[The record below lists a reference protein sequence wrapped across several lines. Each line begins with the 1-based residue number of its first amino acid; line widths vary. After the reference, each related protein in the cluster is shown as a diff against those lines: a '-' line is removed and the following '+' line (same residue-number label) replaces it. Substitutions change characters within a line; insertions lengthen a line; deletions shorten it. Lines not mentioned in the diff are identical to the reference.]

1 MDRYLQTILNLL
13 NTISPSDASEA
24 RYLREILE
32 KVSSDVR
39 NTVRD
44 STADSVKN
52 NLKEYF
58 RTNLRRRFNTY
69 NINIPEGLFEVLDT
83 LTDNVPESSFATA
96 RSQTRNR
103 RNLKN
108 YLADNPSVMDKIVE
122 TIQTQVAEF
131 VSEKGLNRL
140 SPAQKGALTRAIKEK
155 VNSIGYSRELGNLND
170 VDFAVAQFYTSLPDV
185 AFRKI
190 REYTYIGYDNI
201 QPFREDFQNKFS
213 ESTFLPFK
221 EKVTEYITE
230 LQATPIDNT
239 DAAIKTEYIDNL
251 TDDKLKTIRQKA
263 FDLYQNLDEPLKA
276 EINLN
281 VLLDNIR
288 IEPSMLYD
296 DKIVFYYN
304 SKLTNPISGGTTPS
318 DYINITNNLLTELK
332 TTVAE
337 NNSVFQIEIS
347 NEVNT
352 TLGENGRHSTEV
364 PGKGR
369 INNSYDGSN
378 KVGEIN
384 ITQIYY
390 PEENDLV
397 LNKFAEWFDS
407 KLELLDSQLDT
418 DSKLINIINSD
429 GPRFVSNPKKV
440 KDFSNIILN
449 SIRNFP
455 ELQFILDTG
464 YSSEILNNTRTT
476 PFKWEIIGSNKSSGT
491 LKDIKEIH
499 KEGLGQWFRDILS
512 MDETNKTALLNKHPN
527 WKDVE
532 NYLTSNFSGE
542 SLVNNKFAILDEQP
556 SWVYGLVHT
565 GPDGKKRII
574 SIALSD
580 ASGSNN
586 YSNGLGYDVYQKT
599 SSITTNFISW
609 KPMSTRG
616 EQIVYGYYPNL
627 VSTLTDKRGNP
638 ISINKLLKSEA
649 VRVAQYWFGGMLA
662 VADNNGIF
670 CECSPINAQVF
681 NIYQRGGFIADSINN
696 LAIGST
702 PTTTS
707 QPNSELVRIPGNYK
721 IVDPDNYFSEVT
733 GWSILPPLGE
743 FEFEFERIESTVW
756 DRPDVIQGKVKRR
769 YFEPGQV
776 ESSPRH
782 KAILSLSQFD
792 ASKIPADERIGV
804 LAKVNSQ
811 MLKLAG
817 ISITD
822 TDYSDDVLINKM
834 SDALDSDSVND
845 LKYVYT
851 KKGDLNK
858 KLILGQLSNKKLG
871 EMLFNS
877 TLLEKITGIDT
888 NLIDDTTKNS
898 ANILFDTSY
907 KVDTGT
913 TEPDGDYVRIKR
925 NDLEIRNN
933 LLDSLSVEDR
943 QNLGIFTKEEVL
955 ESINNGLS
963 DADQITELS
972 NDFWKNWYYG
982 TLAQT
987 ELPHSENTLGYFTS
1001 NRPTP
1006 PQRTDDIAGQVVAAT
1021 SGQQQRNFIFDRE
1034 IFNRLYSASPNGIG
1048 FEVRSAI
1055 RGTTGVPSRA
1065 INTGALV
1072 DAYHWTD
1079 ADESATSS
1087 FSQIGSSRRMSERQK
1102 TLQKVNLIERLNPF
1116 PTNPDAFRERISP
1129 RVAHRYVHLLNELSK
1144 RDGSILL
1151 TADIEYVGHHTVNNK
1166 AIDYFEIG
1174 TVKQITTSISSGETK
1189 LVKNY
1194 MTIAVDFNDINTSG
1208 LTDGTIGKILSV
1220 QQIHRE
1226 TDVIMGTDDLVA
1238 NRAFQAF
1245 NMLLNDLGI
1254 ETRGYRTPTR
1264 NTLETQVHP
1273 VGRIGRDMG
1282 VISRNYSNRPSLHYG
1297 EISFDTQL
1305 EATVKTLNNYDNDP
1319 LMKNEISAL
1328 TQQSKNEKPVQGQ
1341 ITPQPLYS
1349 TINFLSDLSSAETY
1363 NQAIEELFDL
1373 VDNKTTGAVAMEF
1386 KISSTDG
1393 TYTLGTLIKRNG
1405 QEPKFI
1411 KTQNINRNI
1420 SQIDTDLIVFN
1431 KKKNSI
1437 EILGDLD
1444 DFYGA
1449 DALLENRVR
1458 LSLSNVEI
1466 TAPNKDFDN
1475 RVIQNSLTKIQNNIT
1490 TVQEQQVTR
1499 TGDYFALDPALSGS
1513 NEIDFMI
1520 DNQLLSTTNYNNVVT
1535 RLINGTIPLTDDEN
1549 LPRIQANYSLGQSIG
1564 SDGGT
1569 DFVGQ
1574 TFNPN
1579 RPPVGLNPDTKTLR
1593 QLTKAFAQTKT
1604 GKTLGYAWKAVDIGE
1619 VLISKAFQ
1627 KAATAAAA
1635 AGAISLGTGV
1645 AALATLWATYEIGNL
1660 LFQAMRGIPDL
1671 YNVYERR
1678 NEILANGEYWEK
1690 QLVEETFWKDYGGE
1704 LLEILQTAA
1713 KYSPSEILG
1722 DKIWGIALDNLTR
1735 QSQGESFPEIYEQDD
1750 SPLDMKDDIYYSR
1763 LPDEVKLQQMQNS
1776 IDYSKVLT
1784 GYYNARPEASVIM
1797 NRTYELANNVYN
1809 RDR

>member
-13 NTISPSDASEA
+13 NTLPTSDLSQARNLRDTIESVASGVPTT
-24 RYLREILE
+24 I
-32 KVSSDVR
+32 
-39 NTVRD
+39 RD
-44 STADSVKN
+44 STPDSVKRD
-52 NLKEYF
+52 LKNYF
-58 RTNLRRRFNTY
+58 RTSLRRRLTTY
-69 NINIPEGLFEVLDT
+69 GINYPQELFENLDR
-83 LTDNVPESSFATA
+83 LTDNVPDSSFATA
-96 RSQTRNR
+96 QRQARTGRT
-103 RNLKN
+103 LKN
-108 YLADNPSVMDKIVE
+108 YLIDNPNVLNGIVE
-122 TIQTQVAEF
+122 TMQTQVAEF
-131 VSEKGLNRL
+131 MSSKGLSPL
-140 SPAQKGALTRAIKEK
+140 SPAQKGAMTRAIKQK
-155 VNSIGYSRELGNLND
+155 INALGVSRELGNVND
-170 VDFAVAQFYTSLPDV
+170 IDFAVASFYTSLPDV

-190 REYTYIGYDNI
+190 REYSYIPWDEV
-201 QPFREDFQNKFS
+201 QPFREDFQNRFS
-213 ESTFLPFK
+213 ESSFLSFK
-221 EKVTEYITE
+221 ETASAYVNEI
-230 LQATPIDNT
+230 QAAPLDNT
-239 DAAIKTEYIDNL
+239 DAAIKTEYIDNI

-304 SKLTNPISGGTTPS
+304 TKLTNQLSTGDTPK

-347 NEVNT
+347 HEVET
-352 TLGENGRHSTEV
+352 TLGENGRHSTEG
-364 PGKGR
+364 PGRGAIKNKYG
-369 INNSYDGSN
+369 DSN
-378 KVGEIN
+378 KVGKIN

-390 PEENDLV
+390 PEENNLV

-429 GPRFVSNPKKV
+429 GPRFVSNPNKI
-440 KDFSNIILN
+440 KDFSNIIL
-449 SIRNFP
+449 STIRNFP
-455 ELQFILDTG
+455 ELQYILDTG

-476 PFKWEIIGSNKSSGT
+476 PFKWEIIGSNKSGGKLT
-491 LKDIKEIH
+491 EVKEIH
-499 KEGLGQWFRDILS
+499 KEGLGQWFRDILR
-512 MDETNKTALLNKHPN
+512 MDETNKTDILNKHPK

-532 NYLTSNFSGE
+532 TWLTSNYSGE

-586 YSNGLGYDVYQKT
+586 YSNGLGYEVRNKT

-609 KPMSTRG
+609 KPMTRTG
-616 EQIVYGYYPNL
+616 EQIVYGYYPSL
-627 VSTLTDKRGNP
+627 VETIVDRRGNP
-638 ISINKLLKSEA
+638 ISMNKLLKSEA

-662 VADNNGIF
+662 VADNNGVI
-670 CECSPINAQVF
+670 CDCSPINPQVF
-681 NIYQRGGFIADSINN
+681 NIYQRGGFIADSLNN
-696 LAIGST
+696 LTLSDT
-702 PTTTS
+702 PIPAS
-707 QPNSELVRIPGNYK
+707 SPDSSLVRIPGNYK
-721 IVDPDNYFSEVT
+721 IVDPDNYFSEAT
-733 GWSILPPLGE
+733 GWSILPPLGDIE
-743 FEFEFERIESTVW
+743 FEFDTIEATVW
-756 DRPDVIQGKVKRR
+756 DRPDVIRGTAKRR

-792 ASKIPADERIGV
+792 VSKIPAGERIRT
-804 LAKVNSQ
+804 LAKVNAQ

-817 ISITD
+817 INITD
-822 TDYSDDVLINKM
+822 TTYADDFLVNRM

-845 LKYVYT
+845 LKYVFT
-851 KKGDLNK
+851 KKGNLNK
-858 KLILGQLSNKKLG
+858 QMILGQLSNKKLG
-871 EMLFNS
+871 ELLFNS

-888 NLIDDTTKNS
+888 NLIDDVTKNS
-898 ANILFDTSY
+898 ASILFDTSY

-913 TEPDGDYVRIKR
+913 TEPDGDYVKIKR
-925 NDLEIRNN
+925 NDIAIRDNI
-933 LLDSLSVEDR
+933 LDSLSIEDR
-943 QNLGIFTKEEVL
+943 QDLGIFTKEEVL
-955 ESINNGLS
+955 ESINTGLS
-963 DADQITELS
+963 DADQITELTPE
-972 NDFWKNWYYG
+972 FWKNWYYG

-1006 PQRTDDIAGQVVAAT
+1006 TQSPDDIAGQVVAAT
-1021 SGQQQRNFIFDRE
+1021 SGQQQRDFIFDRQT
-1034 IFNRLYSASPNGIG
+1034 FNRLYTASPNGIG
-1048 FEVRSAI
+1048 FEI
-1055 RGTTGVPSRA
+1055 RAALRNTTGVPSRV

-1079 ADESATSS
+1079 VDETATST
-1087 FSQIGSSRRMSERQK
+1087 FSQLASGRRMSERQK
-1102 TLQKVNLIERLNPF
+1102 TLQKVNLIERLNPYS
-1116 PTNPDAFRERISP
+1116 TNANAFMERISP
-1129 RVAHRYVHLLNELSK
+1129 RVAHRYVQLLNELSK

-1174 TVKQITTSISSGETK
+1174 TVKQTTTASGEIK

-1194 MTIAVDFNDINTSG
+1194 MTIAVDFNDLNTSG
-1208 LTDGTIGKILSV
+1208 MSDGTIGKILSV

-1238 NRAFQAF
+1238 NRTFQAF

-1282 VISRNYSNRPSLHYG
+1282 VISRDYGNTPTLHYG

-1349 TINFLSDLSSAETY
+1349 TINILSDLSSAKTY

-1393 TYTLGTLIKRNG
+1393 TYTLGTLIKRHG
-1405 QEPKFI
+1405 QEPKFV
-1411 KTQNINRNI
+1411 KTQHVNRNI

-1431 KKKNSI
+1431 KKKNTI
-1437 EILGDLD
+1437 EVLGDLD
-1444 DFYGA
+1444 NFYGA
-1449 DALLENRVR
+1449 EAILENRVR
-1458 LSLSNVEI
+1458 LSLTNVEI
-1466 TAPNKDFDN
+1466 TAPNKDFGN
-1475 RVIQNSLTKIQNNIT
+1475 RVIQNSITKIQNNIET
-1490 TVQEQQVTR
+1490 IQGERVTR
-1499 TGDYFALDPALSGS
+1499 TGDYFGLDPNNSGS
-1513 NEIDFMI
+1513 TEIDFMI
-1520 DNQLLSTTNYNNVVT
+1520 DQQLLSTTNRNNVVT
-1535 RLINGTIPLTDDEN
+1535 TLQNGTVPLTDDEN
-1549 LPRIQANYSLGQSIG
+1549 LPRIQSNYSLGQSIG

-1569 DFVGQ
+1569 EFVGQ

-1704 LLEILQTAA
+1704 LLEILQDAA

-1750 SPLDMKDDIYYSR
+1750 SPLDTKDDIYYSR

-1784 GYYNARPEASVIM
+1784 GYYNARPEANVIM